1 MEKNEKLLLLILIII
16 QFTHVV
22 DFMMMMPLG
31 KQFMDGY
38 AIEPHQFSLLVS
50 SYAFAAFAAGLVG
63 SLFIDRFDRRHVLLV
78 LYTGFA
84 LGTIACGLA
93 PTYGVFLVARALTG
107 AFGGILGATVLA
119 IVGDV
124 VPYER
129 RGRAI
134 GLLMTAFSAAS
145 IAGVPTGIYLAATFG
160 VGMPFFAVGGL
171 SLVFLVLSFFVIPS
185 LTGHL
190 RQVDGANVHATPRQV
205 VSMVAR
211 SPNQRKALLFTIV
224 LMLGHFTIIPFIA
237 PYMQM
242 NIGFRETDVALL
254 YAVGGLVTV
263 VCLPLFGRLSDKFGH
278 AQVFTIAS
286 VGALFSIFAIT
297 NLPAVGLIV
306 ALVATSSFFMVASGR
321 NVPATTLITSVVKPE
336 NRGSFMSIRQSVNE
350 AGLGLSS
357 LIAGFLVVKNP
368 DGSLGHYEY
377 AGYFAIA
384 MSIVAV
390 FLARRLKSVS

>member
-1 MEKNEKLLLLILIII
+1 MEKKEKLLLLILIII

-38 AIEPHQFSLLVS
+38 QIGPQQFSLLVS
-50 SYAFAAFAAGLVG
+50 SYAFAAFLAGLVG
-63 SLFIDRFDRRHVLLV
+63 SLFIDRFDRRHVLLA
-78 LYTGFA
+78 LYTGFT
-84 LGTIACGLA
+84 LGTLACGLA
-93 PTYGVFLVARALTG
+93 PSYGVFLVARALTG

-124 VPYER
+124 VPFER

-145 IAGVPTGIYLAATFG
+145 IAGVPTGIYLAAKFG
-160 VGMPFFAVGGL
+160 VGMPFFAVAAM
-171 SLVFLVLSFFVIPS
+171 SAAFLVLAFFVVPS
-185 LTGHL
+185 LNGHL
-190 RQVDGANVHATPRQV
+190 RQVDGAQVHATPRQV
-205 VSMVAR
+205 ISMVAR

-242 NIGFRETDVALL
+242 NIGFSETNVAML

-263 VCLPLFGRLSDKFGH
+263 VCLPLFGRLADKFGH
-278 AQVFTIAS
+278 APVFTIAS
-286 VGALFSIFAIT
+286 VAALFSIYVIT
-297 NLPAVGLIV
+297 NLPAVGLV
-306 ALVATSSFFMVASGR
+306 AALVATSSFFMVASGR
-321 NVPATTLITSVVKPE
+321 NVPATALITSVVKPE
-336 NRGSFMSIRQSVNE
+336 NRGSFMSIRQSANE

-357 LIAGFLVVKNP
+357 LIAGLLVVKNP
-368 DGSLGHYEY
+368 DGTLGHYEY
-377 AGYFAIA
+377 AGYFAIG
-384 MSIVAV
+384 MSILAV
-390 FLARRLKSVS
+390 FLARRLRSVS